1 MCIFLNVYAQTVII
15 LSHYQGLFHRKD
27 HITNYITFYKQHV
40 TYHLLR
46 NGARASKSPS
56 MNGNDRRR
64 SEEILSLK

>member
-1 MCIFLNVYAQTVII
+1 MLKLLLCGHIIKVYFTEKITSQTII
-15 LSHYQGLFHRKD
+15 
-27 HITNYITFYKQHV
+27 ITFYKQHV

>member
-1 MCIFLNVYAQTVII
+1 MLKLLLCGHIIKVYFTEKITSQTI
-15 LSHYQGLFHRKD
+15 SHF
-27 HITNYITFYKQHV
+27 ITFYNVLFKQHV

>member
-1 MCIFLNVYAQTVII
+1 MCIFVNVHAQTVIMW
-15 LSHYQGLFHRKD
+15 SHYQGLLHRKD
-27 HITNYITFYKQHV
+27 HITFYKQHV
-40 TYHLLR
+40 TYHLLQ